1 MEEQRSGPG
10 GDSES
15 FLQKPA
21 SEFQKLW
28 HQQCCKDKTLP
39 GLMVFQ
45 AIASKYPDYGTVEEL
60 IKRWRKIQD
69 EKTGSN
75 LVANIDEPG
84 AAAVS
89 CERALHSYK
98 SLLCK

>member
-1 MEEQRSGPG
+1 
-10 GDSES
+10 
-15 FLQKPA
+15 
-21 SEFQKLW
+21 
-28 HQQCCKDKTLP
+28 
-39 GLMVFQ
+39 MVFQ

-89 CERALHSYK
+89 CERALHSHK